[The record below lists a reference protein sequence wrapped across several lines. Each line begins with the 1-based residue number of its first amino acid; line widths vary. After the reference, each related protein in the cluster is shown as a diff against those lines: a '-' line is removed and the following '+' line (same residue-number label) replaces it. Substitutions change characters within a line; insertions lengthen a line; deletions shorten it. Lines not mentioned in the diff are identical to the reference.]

1 MLVVKSGM
9 FLVLRSGPVNV
20 DFNRAALLMTHTY
33 VCFIYVHV
41 VNVVIML
48 LFHAFSFYFKMFKL
62 CNSLT
67 CTTKPASSWPPA
79 REGVHRVKF
88 KSFDVRCCC
97 QAKYD
102 SSGT

>member
-1 MLVVKSGM
+1 MLVVKNGM
-9 FLVLRSGPVNV
+9 FLVLRSVPVKV
-20 DFNRAALLMTHTY
+20 DFNRAALLMTTY
-33 VCFIYVHV
+33 IRLFYI

-48 LFHAFSFYFKMFKL
+48 LFYAFLFYFKMFKL

-88 KSFDVRCCC
+88 KSCDVRCC
-97 QAKYD
+97 
-102 SSGT
+102 